1 MELKSTLFSTMIFA
15 VSLFKSFNF
24 QTIEAIFQNLP
35 IYVLHR
41 NHDLVP
47 QILKNL
53 FQYTKYLNPNNT
65 SLKNKMFFHND
76 ITFFLYSPWCF

>member
-65 SLKNKMFFHND
+65 SLKNKMFFSQRHNL
-76 ITFFLYSPWCF
+76 FPL

>member
-24 QTIEAIFQNLP
+24 QTIEAIFQNLL

-53 FQYTKYLNPNNT
+53 FQYTKYLNPNN
-65 SLKNKMFFHND
+65 KNKMFFHND